1 MICKL
6 HIFAPFYRKYFGADF
21 SFYPAL
27 FLNQFPSYPSV
38 HDIIAIGGDRMKI
51 TVDLNSVVPI
61 AVIDAVNEMMYPL
74 RVIELSD
81 DPNEFLKQLSIYINE
96 YSDEFSEILK
106 QQFMVRV
113 TERVAVDLKT
123 QGISIVPKEDS

>member
-1 MICKL
+1 
-6 HIFAPFYRKYFGADF
+6 
-21 SFYPAL
+21 
-27 FLNQFPSYPSV
+27 
-38 HDIIAIGGDRMKI
+38 MKI

-61 AVIDAVNEMMYPL
+61 AVIDSVNEMMYPL

-113 TERVAVDLKT
+113 TERVAFDLKT
-123 QGISIVPKEDS
+123 QGISIIPKEDSSWVFFSLSLTITYCIF

>member
-1 MICKL
+1 
-6 HIFAPFYRKYFGADF
+6 
-21 SFYPAL
+21 
-27 FLNQFPSYPSV
+27 
-38 HDIIAIGGDRMKI
+38 MKI

-74 RVIELSD
+74 RDIELSD
-81 DPNEFLKQLSIYINE
+81 DPNEFLKQLRIYINE

-113 TERVAVDLKT
+113 TERVAVDLKK
-123 QGISIVPKEDS
+123 QGISIIPKEDS

>member
-1 MICKL
+1 MV
-6 HIFAPFYRKYFGADF
+6 A
-21 SFYPAL
+21 
-27 FLNQFPSYPSV
+27 SYPSV
-38 HDIIAIGGDRMKI
+38 RDIIAIGGDRMKI

>member
-27 FLNQFPSYPSV
+27 FLNQFPSYTSV